1 MRCKLLLAII
11 RSAVFRPS
19 LGRKM
24 QAQYEDHMSDS
35 AFGGG
40 FPRHSVDT
48 LPVLDALTNSID
60 HNKVAMHI
68 AQARA
73 RGRYT
78 GPEDPTEYLLHRK
91 GIVMV
96 DGEPRPTLAGILCFG
111 HDPQI
116 IFPYAV
122 VDIGHYRGN
131 DSISFEVVHLEKNI
145 GGTIFDQLRRVEEY
159 LWRNTH
165 HGMVLAERSLERVE
179 MHEYPLAV
187 IRELVVNLL
196 AHRDYTIVGSAA
208 RVSLFRNRIEWIS
221 PGGLPPGVTVE
232 NLLDS
237 QNARN
242 AGMLRMLYEAGLVEA
257 YGQGLDTVVNV
268 LKEEGM
274 LPPSFRDVGAAFIV
288 TVFGRTL
295 DREADIG
302 ITLDLT
308 PSQRKI
314 VLLLRARGDSN
325 PREIREHLPD
335 RTPRSIQRDI
345 KGLIEA
351 GLIEPIGESVAV
363 QYRLRPQKELGSV

>member
-1 MRCKLLLAII
+1 
-11 RSAVFRPS
+11 
-19 LGRKM
+19 M
-24 QAQYEDHMSDS
+24 QAQYEDHMSDNM
-35 AFGGG
+35 FGGG

-48 LPVLDALTNSID
+48 LPVLDARADSID
-60 HNKVAMHI
+60 LDKVSIHI
-68 AQARA
+68 AQART
-73 RGRYT
+73 RGRYM
-78 GPEDPTEYLLHRK
+78 GPDDSTEYLLHRK
-91 GIVMV
+91 CIVMV
-96 DGEPRPTLAGILCFG
+96 DGELRPTLAGILCFG
-111 HDPQI
+111 RDPQA

-122 VDIGHYRGN
+122 VDIGHYRGT

-145 GGTIFDQLRRVEEY
+145 GGTIFDQLLRVEEY

-179 MHEYPLAV
+179 VHEYPLAV

-221 PGGLPPGVTVE
+221 PGGLPPGVTVD

-242 AGMLRMLYEAGLVEA
+242 AGMLRILYEAGLVEA

-274 LPPSFRDVGAAFIV
+274 LAPSFRDVGAAFIV

-295 DREADIG
+295 DRDADIG

-314 VLLLRARGDSN
+314 VLFLRARGEVN
-325 PREIREHLPD
+325 PRAIREHLSD

-345 KGLIEA
+345 KSLIEA
-351 GLIEPIGESVAV
+351 GLIEPVGESVAV
-363 QYRLRPQKELGSV
+363 QYRLRPQAGTGSL

>member
-1 MRCKLLLAII
+1 MT
-11 RSAVFRPS
+11 
-19 LGRKM
+19 
-24 QAQYEDHMSDS
+24 DS
-35 AFGGG
+35 GVSGG

-48 LPVLDALTNSID
+48 LPVLDASADSID
-60 HNKVAMHI
+60 HDKVALHI
-68 AQARA
+68 SQARA

-78 GPEDPTEYLLHRK
+78 GPDDPTEYLLHRK
-91 GIVMV
+91 GIVLV
-96 DGEPRPTLAGILCFG
+96 DGEPRPTLAGIMCFG
-111 HDPQI
+111 RDPQF

-131 DSISFEVVHLEKNI
+131 DSISFEVIHLEKNI
-145 GGTIFDQLRRVEEY
+145 GGTIFDQMRRVEEY

-165 HGMVLAERSLERVE
+165 HGMVLAERNLERVE
-179 MHEYPLAV
+179 VHEYPRAV

-221 PGGLPPGVTVE
+221 PGGLPPGVTVD

-274 LPPSFRDVGAAFIV
+274 LSPAFRDVGTAFIV
-288 TVFGRTL
+288 TVFGRTM
-295 DREADIG
+295 DREADTG
-302 ITLDLT
+302 ITMDLT
-308 PSQRKI
+308 PSQRKL
-314 VLLLRARGDSN
+314 VLLLQARGDLS
-325 PREIREHLPD
+325 PREIREQLPD

-345 KGLIEA
+345 KSLIEA

-363 QYRLRPQKELGSV
+363 QYRLRPQKEPGGS